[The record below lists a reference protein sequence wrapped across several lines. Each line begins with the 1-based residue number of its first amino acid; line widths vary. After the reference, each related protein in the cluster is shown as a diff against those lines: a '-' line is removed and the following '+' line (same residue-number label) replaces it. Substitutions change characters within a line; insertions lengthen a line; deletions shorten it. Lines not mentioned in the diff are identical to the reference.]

1 MRQKLLSLFIL
12 LILGFAGLEGRGQ
25 TPVNITP
32 IRTDVSGF
40 ATWTDTNIGGS
51 SYLQLLVATSVTI
64 SPAMNFD
71 SYTSE
76 KLTFKARTYGG
87 TNATENT
94 VYIVVSTDNGATWST
109 PISKT
114 PTTSSLTS
122 VGDIDLSSYSGT
134 SVKVKFYVAGTNNT
148 IGVGIDD
155 ITITGIESSTGLTPP
170 TLTPDAT
177 SNTVDNNI
185 DITFS
190 DNQTWIDAVTSVK
203 VDSNPLT
210 ENTDYEFTSAGNLQL
225 KSSGGNSAL
234 QTSGD
239 KSITVEATG
248 YSNAIVTQTL
258 LPGAATKLLVATQPT
273 APAVNG
279 GALAAQPKVNVTD
292 QYGNIVT
299 SSSASVTAAV
309 GAGSWTMGGTT
320 SVNAASGVATFAGLT
335 ATSASLVNG
344 ATITFTSGS
353 LTSATSASFNIPAP
367 LLATPVAID
376 ATEVS
381 ANSFKAN
388 WNSVSGATGYK
399 LDVSEYA
406 SFSNGSAVAS
416 DLFISEY
423 VEGSSNNKY
432 IEIYNGTGSSV
443 DLSDYQLLLFNN
455 GSPSANNT
463 ATSVLS
469 GILGNNSVLVLKNSS
484 ASLIPGIT
492 MTDHSAC
499 NYNGDDAIALKKI
512 STSSYVD
519 IIGRIG
525 EDPGSAWTSGSFST
539 ENKTLVRKSTVTG
552 GVTVNP
558 ASGFPTL
565 ETEWTQ
571 YNTDVVTNLGSH
583 DGGST
588 PSFIAGYDNKSVSG
602 TSDIVNGLEANKI
615 YYYRVRATDGSQTTE
630 NSNVITATTIAA
642 PVISVFSGTGNWFD
656 FARWSNGIPST
667 TTNATISGNATV
679 IGAANCHDLTISSTA
694 SLTVSGS
701 NELYVFGDF
710 EIQSSGAST
719 GSFIGAEKTG
729 IDGNATVQCYVS
741 ADNYHYISSP
751 VAPQSF
757 GSIFLANQDN
767 IYLRRYNEPTGEW
780 VNMLKTDNSEIGLGY
795 SVTMNAAQTGSFSGV
810 LNDSDVTKTL
820 SKAGTAS
827 GGSANDYNGWN
838 LIGNPFSSAINW
850 ADVLAANPPALGFES
865 SAYIWSG
872 SNYIA
877 TNGTSGGISG
887 NLIPICSG
895 FFVKASTNGAQILIP
910 TSAQAHSNHGIYKEA
925 ILNNLAVKVTGDQ
938 YEDQTFV
945 RFHDQ
950 ATEGFDSRW
959 DARKLE
965 GLNEAPQLYT
975 IAGEY
980 KLSIN
985 EQPKQSK
992 RDIPMNFSCGVD
1004 GQYTLTFS
1012 GVESFESPSRITL
1025 EDKLLGS
1032 TIDVT
1037 NSLSYNFSYNTTDD
1051 EGRFILHFST
1061 ATGISDKEVQNI
1073 QIWAANHQL
1082 FIDNQAG
1089 VVGDVTLYDITG
1101 KKILAKQVTEGKSI
1115 INVNGFNGTY
1125 IVRIAT
1131 VKGVVTK
1138 KVVLL

>member
-1 MRQKLLSLFIL
+1 MQPNEFIMLKWDDPDHSGADHGLSI
-12 LILGFAGLEGRGQ
+12 
-25 TPVNITP
+25 
-32 IRTDVSGF
+32 D
-40 ATWTDTNIGGS
+40 D
-51 SYLQLLVATSVTI
+51 VTI
-64 SPAMNFD
+64 AW
-71 SYTSE
+71 
-76 KLTFKARTYGG
+76 
-87 TNATENT
+87 
-94 VYIVVSTDNGATWST
+94 VVSA
-109 PISKT
+109 
-114 PTTSSLTS
+114 SS
-122 VGDIDLSSYSGT
+122 
-134 SVKVKFYVAGTNNT
+134 
-148 IGVGIDD
+148 
-155 ITITGIESSTGLTPP
+155 LTPP

-177 SNTVDNNI
+177 NNTVDNDI
-185 DITFS
+185 DITFT
-190 DNQTWIDAVTSVK
+190 DNAAWRGAITAVKDGSTTLS
-203 VDSNPLT
+203 SS
-210 ENTDYEFTSAGNLQL
+210 TDYVLSDGNLQL
-225 KSSGGNSAL
+225 IPSGGNSTL
-234 QTSGD
+234 QTSG
-239 KSITVEATG
+239 SRTITVEATG
-248 YSNAIVTQTL
+248 YSNATVTQTI
-258 LPGAATKLLVATQPT
+258 LPGAATKLKVVTEPT
-273 APAVNG
+273 APVVNG
-279 GALAAQPKVNVTD
+279 GALATQPGVRVED
-292 QYGNIVT
+292 QYNNPVT

-367 LLATPVAID
+367 LLATPVATD

-399 LDVSEYA
+399 LDVSEQA
-406 SFSNGSAVAS
+406 TFSIPGGTANITEGFDGFPGSTPS
-416 DLFISEY
+416 GWTITPT
-423 VEGSSNNKY
+423 
-432 IEIYNGTGSSV
+432 GTYTTSGNYG
-443 DLSDYQLLLFNN
+443 LS
-455 GSPSANNT
+455 SPSVKFENT
-463 ATSVLS
+463 GHTITTPVLS
-469 GILGNNSVLVLKNSS
+469 GAASELRFWIKGQPGGGPITSTLTVEGFNGSSWVSIETLSSITNSVVTK
-484 ASLIPGIT
+484 I
-492 MTDHSAC
+492 
-499 NYNGDDAIALKKI
+499 YN
-512 STSSYVD
+512 STSSPVLPNN
-519 IIGRIG
+519 ISQIRFIF
-525 EDPGSAWTSGSFST
+525 TKMSGHVSFD
-539 ENKTLVRKSTVTG
+539 
-552 GVTVNP
+552 
-558 ASGFPTL
+558 
-565 ETEWTQ
+565 
-571 YNTDVVTNLGSH
+571 DVYIDYT
-583 DGGST
+583 GST
-588 PSFIAGYDNKSVSG
+588 PSFIAGYNNKSVSG
-602 TSDIVNGLEANKI
+602 TSDIVNGLEANKT

-656 FARWSNGIPST
+656 FARWSNGIPAT

-741 ADNYHYISSP
+741 ANNYHYISSP

-757 GSIFLANQDN
+757 GSIFPANQDN

-780 VNMLKTDNSEIGLGY
+780 VNQLGTDNCVTGVGY
-795 SVTMNAAQTGSFSGV
+795 SVTMNAAQIGSFKGV
-810 LNDSDVTKTL
+810 LNPDNVTKTL
-820 SKAGTAS
+820 SNAGTAS
-827 GGSANDYNGWN
+827 GGSASDYNGWN

-850 ADVLAANPPALGFES
+850 ADVLAANQPAPGFEG

-877 TNGTSGGISG
+877 TNGLNGGISG

-975 IAGEY
+975 TAGEY

-985 EQPKQSK
+985 EQPKQTK

-1101 KKILAKQVTEGKSI
+1101 KKILAKQVTEGKST
-1115 INVNGFNGTY
+1115 INVNGLNGTY

>member
-32 IRTDVSGF
+32 IRDAVAGF
-40 ATWTDTNIGGS
+40 ATWTDTDIAGT
-51 SYLQLLVATSVTI
+51 SYLQLVKASSVTI

-71 SYTSE
+71 TYTSE

-87 TNATENT
+87 VATGENT
-94 VYIVVSTDNGATWST
+94 IFIGVSVDNGTSWT
-109 PISKT
+109 EFTSKT
-114 PTTSSLTS
+114 PSNTTLTS
-122 VGDIDLSSYSGT
+122 VGNIDLSGFSGS
-134 SVKVKFYVAGTNNT
+134 SVKVKFYVKGTDDAK
-148 IGVGIDD
+148 GVGIDD
-155 ITITGIESSTGLTPP
+155 ITITGVVPSGLTPP
-170 TLTPDAT
+170 TLTPDGT

-185 DITFS
+185 DITFT
-190 DNQTWIDAVTSVK
+190 DDAAWRGAITAVTAN
-203 VDSNPLT
+203 SNPLINT
-210 ENTDYEFTSAGNLQL
+210 TDYVITAGNLQL
-225 KSSGGNSAL
+225 IPSGGNSAL
-234 QTSGD
+234 QTSGE
-239 KSITVEATG
+239 KTITVVATG
-248 YSNAIVTQTL
+248 YSDAAVTQNIL
-258 LPGAATKLLVATQPT
+258 VGAANKLLVQTQPT

-279 GALAAQPKVNVTD
+279 GALAAQPKVKITD
-292 QYGNIVT
+292 QYSNIVT

-309 GAGSWTMGGTT
+309 GAGSWTIGGTS
-320 SVNAASGVATFAGLT
+320 SVNAASGVATFTDLT
-335 ATSASLVNG
+335 ASSASSVNG

-367 LLATPVAID
+367 LLAIPVAI
-376 ATEVS
+376 ASTEVS

-406 SFSNGSAVAS
+406 SFSNGSALAS

-432 IEIYNGTGSSV
+432 IEIYNGTGSTV
-443 DLSDYQLLLFNN
+443 NLSDYKLLLYAN
-455 GSPSANNT
+455 GSS
-463 ATSVLS
+463 SVNPTTDVALS
-469 GILGNNSVLVLKNSS
+469 GTLDNNKAIVYKHSS
-484 ASLIPGIT
+484 ATLTLPAGVSAINH
-492 MTDHSAC
+492 DAC
-499 NYNGDDAIALKKI
+499 NFNGDDAIALKKI
-512 STSSYVD
+512 STNSFVD
-519 IIGRIG
+519 IIGKIG
-525 EDPGSAWTSGSFST
+525 EDPGAYWSSASNST
-539 ENKTLVRKSTVTG
+539 LDKTLVRKSTVTG

-571 YNTDVVTNLGSH
+571 YNQDVVTNLGSH

-588 PSFIAGYDNKSVSG
+588 PSFITGYNNKSVSG
-602 TSDIVNGLEANKI
+602 TSAIVNGLEANKT
-615 YYYRVRATDGSQTTE
+615 YYYRVRATDGSQTTD
-630 NSNVITATTIAA
+630 NSNTITATTIAA
-642 PVISVFSGTGNWFD
+642 PVVSVFSGTGNWFD
-656 FARWSNGIPST
+656 FARWSNGIPAT

-679 IGAANCHDLTISSTA
+679 NGDAECNNLTISSTA
-694 SLTVSGS
+694 SLTVPAS
-701 NELYVFGDF
+701 NGLYVYGTFD
-710 EIQSSGAST
+710 IQSSGALT
-719 GSFIGAEKTG
+719 GSFIGAENTI
-729 IDGNATVQCYVS
+729 IDGNSTVHCYVS

-751 VAPQSF
+751 V
-757 GSIFLANQDN
+757 GSQTFETIFPDNQNN
-767 IYLRRYNEPTGEW
+767 IYLRSYNEPTGEW
-780 VNMLKTDNSEIGLGY
+780 VNQLGTDNSVTGIGY
-795 SVTMNAAQTGSFSGV
+795 SVTMNAAQTGSFIGD
-810 LNDSDVTKTL
+810 LNAIDVTKTL

-850 ADVLAANPPALGFES
+850 ADVLAANPAAGFEG

-877 TNGTSGGISG
+877 TNGVGGGISG

-895 FFVKASTNGAQILIP
+895 FFVKASTNGAQISIP

-959 DARKLE
+959 DARKLD

-975 IAGEY
+975 TAGEY

-1115 INVNGFNGTY
+1115 ISVNGLNGAY